1 MQSYWDNVF
10 KKQINK
16 EILQDDFLERYYMYF
31 KNLNGIFVDLGC
43 GTGHISKT
51 LKEKGKNVIAV
62 DNSEVALSIVKEK
75 IKVKTLYC
83 DIKNKLPF
91 DNNTVICMIADLSL
105 HYFSEEDT
113 FNILNEIN
121 RVLKDDGILIFRVNS
136 ILDINYGAN
145 SNYEI
150 EKHYFNVDNNK
161 KRFFDIKDINYF
173 FKMFNI
179 VEVKENKMYRY
190 DQEKIVIEGIVKK

>member
-145 SNYEI
+145 SNCEI

>member
-10 KKQINK
+10 KNQINK

-31 KNLNGIFVDLGC
+31 KNLNGTFIDLGC

-51 LKEKGKNVIAV
+51 LKEKGKNVIAL
-62 DNSEVALSIVKEK
+62 DSSKVALSIVKEE
-75 IKVKTLYC
+75 INVITIHY

-91 DNNTVICMIADLSL
+91 ENDSVMCIVADLSL
-105 HYFSEEDT
+105 HYFSEKDT
-113 FNILNEIN
+113 FKILNEIK

-145 SNYEI
+145 SNCEI
-150 EKHYFNVDNNK
+150 EKHYYNVNNNK

-173 FKMFNI
+173 FNMFNI

-190 DQEKIVIEGIVKK
+190 DKEKNVIEGIVKK

>member
-1 MQSYWDNVF
+1 MQSYWNNVF

-91 DNNTVICMIADLSL
+91 YNNTVICMIADLSL

-121 RVLKDDGILIFRVNS
+121 RVLKDNGILIFRVNS

-145 SNYEI
+145 SNCEI